1 MEKWK
6 KIPIE
11 GYEQYQVS
19 DEGTIKHKKTRKVQ
33 SNYSR
38 GSYSAVSLGTG
49 SDRKHFS
56 IHRLVALAFIP
67 NDDPKRTQVNHI
79 DGDHYN
85 NHVSNL
91 EWATAKEDT
100 KHALE
105 NKLSRGRSVKVR
117 CLTKDGKEVGVF
129 ENIKLA
135 AQATG
140 ANDRHISCV
149 CRGKRNTTGGYKWEY
164 VSEEYQ
170 ENNISDTL
178 EPEGKQY
185 LDYDNY
191 IWTEDGRCYSRRSS
205 KYLREKKTPTGS
217 IISCCLN
224 GKKKDYSL
232 HRVLAQIYVPNK
244 HPHKYLYVIH
254 LNGDKY
260 DNRVSNLKWAS
271 GKEALGNK
279 SVKSS

>member
-1 MEKWK
+1 MEKVKWK

-11 GYEQYQVS
+11 GYENYQVS
-19 DEGTIKHKKTRKVQ
+19 NTGVVRNKSTKKIQ
-33 SNYSR
+33 SQYGGR
-38 GSYSAVSLGTG
+38 GEYLSVSLGSQRG
-49 SDRKHFS
+49 KFHV
-56 IHRLVALAFIP
+56 HRLVALAFIP
-67 NDDPKRTQVNHI
+67 NDNPERKQVNHK
-79 DGDHYN
+79 DGRHYN
-85 NHVSNL
+85 NHLSNL
-91 EWATAKEDT
+91 EWMTAKEDA
-100 KHALE
+100 KHSLE

-164 VSEEYQ
+164 ISEEYHQ
-170 ENNISDTL
+170 DNLSHDA
-178 EPEGKQY
+178 PEGKQY

-191 IWTEDGRCYSRRSS
+191 IWTEDGRCYSRKSK

-224 GKKKDYSL
+224 GVKKDYSL
-232 HRVLAQIYVPNK
+232 HRVLADLYVPNK
-244 HPHKYLYVIH
+244 NPERYLYVIH

-260 DNRVSNLKWAS
+260 DNRVSNLKWATS
-271 GKEALGNK
+271 KKALGKTRNK
-279 SVKSS
+279 NK